1 LEKRL
6 YMTYKKSTLRLS
18 ALAVAATFLFSA
30 SAFAD
35 TLTVNLDSAVQTTT
49 AGSTVSFFGT
59 VTAPNA
65 NGETVNLNSIGETF
79 LGSSDFTIDDSSF
92 YNTFPF
98 TLDPG
103 ESFSGLLFTVDVPLD
118 ASTGLYPGLVSIYGG
133 SDVDS
138 SDLLGSAAFE
148 VDVPSASPVPE
159 PASLILMMA
168 ALPGLGMMMRRK
180 PTASLT

>member
-1 LEKRL
+1 MEKRL

-92 YNTFPF
+92 YSTFPF

-103 ESFSGLLFTVDVPLD
+103 ESFSGLLFT
-118 ASTGLYPGLVSIYGG
+118 
-133 SDVDS
+133 
-138 SDLLGSAAFE
+138 